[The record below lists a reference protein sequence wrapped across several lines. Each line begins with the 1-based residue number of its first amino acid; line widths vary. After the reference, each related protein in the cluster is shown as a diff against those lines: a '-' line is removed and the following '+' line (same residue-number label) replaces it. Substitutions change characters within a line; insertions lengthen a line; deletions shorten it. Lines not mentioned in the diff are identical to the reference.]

1 VNVTI
6 IRKLILRSLVFVVL
20 LSVILFPPHAGA
32 QDSTVPDV
40 TGLGVPQAAA
50 LLNRNGLRLGAQT
63 GEPWTEAS
71 GLAANTISAQAI
83 APGQVVTPGTAVD
96 VTVLRSPNVLL
107 VYNQEVITLIN
118 QTGAALDLTAIQ
130 FNTVDGST
138 PASFPASTW
147 TATLNPGDRCVQLWA
162 VARTGPERPPACS
175 GVDRWLSTAKPS
187 VHFWTGAAGA
197 THFNVVQ
204 GGIERAVC
212 ETAAAGGSQCA
223 FYVPSDAASADVTD
237 YIYLVYTT
245 ERLVVLN
252 QSTDR
257 WMPLSGIFI
266 YSYNPNLSV
275 PGAELPAGD
284 PALFNNPDTVAD
296 ITRLAPGQCLL
307 YSNSNQDA
315 AYPPQ
320 DCDVIARLD
329 INPKLIFWAA
339 NFEIGSVTDGQRHT
353 CPAATEGKLTIC
365 IMPR

>member
-1 VNVTI
+1 MHTVG
-6 IRKLILRSLVFVVL
+6 KFMLRSLLFVVF
-20 LSVILFPPHAGA
+20 LSVMLFPSHAGA

-50 LLNRNGLRLGAQT
+50 LLNRNGLRLGTQT

-83 APGQVVTPGTAVD
+83 APGQVVAPGTAVD

-107 VYNQEVITLIN
+107 VYNREVITLIN

-130 FNTVDGST
+130 FNAVDGST
-138 PASFPASTW
+138 PASFPARNW
-147 TATLNPGDRCVQLWA
+147 AAALNPGDRCVQLWA
-162 VARTGPERPPACS
+162 VARTGPERPPECS
-175 GVDRWLSTAKPS
+175 GVDRWLSTVKPA

-197 THFNVVQ
+197 THFDVVQ

-212 ETAAAGGSQCA
+212 ETAAAGGTQCA

-237 YIYLVYTT
+237 YIYLAYTT

-257 WMPLSGIFI
+257 WMPLSGIMI
-266 YSYNPNLSV
+266 YNYNPNVSV
-275 PGAELPAGD
+275 PGAELPVGD
-284 PALFNNPDTVAD
+284 PALFHNPDTVAD

-307 YSNSNQDA
+307 YSNHNRDA

-339 NFEIGSVTDGQRHT
+339 DFEIGSATDGQRHT

>member
-1 VNVTI
+1 MNTVG
-6 IRKLILRSLVFVVL
+6 KSMLRSLILIVL
-20 LSVILFPPHAGA
+20 LSVILFPARAGA
-32 QDSTVPDV
+32 QDSTVPDL

-50 LLNRNGLRLGAQT
+50 LLNRNGLKLGAQT

-71 GLAANTISAQAI
+71 GQAANTISAQAI
-83 APGQVVTPGTAVD
+83 APGQVVAPGTAVD
-96 VTVLRSPNVLL
+96 VTVLRSPNVLM

-130 FNTVDGST
+130 FNTVDAST
-138 PASFPASTW
+138 PASFPASNW
-147 TATLNPGDRCVQLWA
+147 AATLDPGDRCAQLWA
-162 VARTGPERPPACS
+162 VSRTGPERPPACS
-175 GVDRWLSTAKPS
+175 GVDRWLSTVNPS
-187 VHFWTGAAGA
+187 VHFWIGEAGA

-212 ETAAAGGSQCA
+212 ETAAAGGAQCS
-223 FYVPSDAASADVTD
+223 FYVPSDAAGADVTT
-237 YIYLVYTT
+237 YVYLAYTT

-252 QSTDR
+252 QTADR
-257 WMPLSGIFI
+257 WMPLSGINI
-266 YSYNPNLSV
+266 YNYNPKVSV
-275 PGAELPAGD
+275 PGAELPIGD
-284 PALFNNPDTVAD
+284 PALFGNPDTVAN

-329 INPKLIFWAA
+329 INPDLIFWAA
-339 NFEIGSVTDGQRHT
+339 NFELGSSDGQRHT
-353 CPAATEGKLTIC
+353 CPAATEGKLTVC